1 MTKEQKEKYD
11 KIKATGKFTEE
22 QLSRIK
28 AGMEKGHRQ
37 YDIKKSKA
45 HMDSVFN
52 CLQLEKIDP
61 AIVVGWDPEDE
72 SGDAYIYILLPNGY
86 PVADP
91 VKLILLNAMTSAD
104 NFTIVY
110 FEKEDNKPETILIA
124 LAFTQIVKDPNRSS
138 NNEYNLS

>member
-1 MTKEQKEKYD
+1 MTNDQKEKYD

-28 AGMEKGHRQ
+28 AGMEKCPRQ

-72 SGDAYIYILLPNGY
+72 SG
-86 PVADP
+86 
-91 VKLILLNAMTSAD
+91 
-104 NFTIVY
+104 
-110 FEKEDNKPETILIA
+110 A
-124 LAFTQIVKDPNRSS
+124 LRPA
-138 NNEYNLS
+138 